1 MNGLVSFCC
10 VLIELEGCK
19 GSVVGTRESDSEGV
33 ITGSAVVVGDVVG
46 DVEVSCFAL
55 SEVLIGGVSGIE
67 FPGAI
72 GIDGESVN
80 GSTDELIVEV

>member
-10 VLIELEGCK
+10 VLIELKGCDR
-19 GSVVGTRESDSEGV
+19 SVVGTGEGDGEGV
-33 ITGSAVVVGDVVG
+33 IARRAVVIGDVVG
-46 DVEVSCFAL
+46 DVEFA
-55 SEVLIGGVSGIE
+55 SFTFREVLIGGVSGIE

-72 GIDGESVN
+72 GIDGEPVN

>member
-1 MNGLVSFCC
+1 M
-10 VLIELEGCK
+10 IELEGCK
-19 GSVVGTRESDSEGV
+19 WSVVGTGESDGEGV
-33 ITGSAVVVGDVVG
+33 IARRAVVVGDVVG
-46 DVEVSCFAL
+46 DVEIASFTV

-72 GIDGESVN
+72 GIDGEAVN